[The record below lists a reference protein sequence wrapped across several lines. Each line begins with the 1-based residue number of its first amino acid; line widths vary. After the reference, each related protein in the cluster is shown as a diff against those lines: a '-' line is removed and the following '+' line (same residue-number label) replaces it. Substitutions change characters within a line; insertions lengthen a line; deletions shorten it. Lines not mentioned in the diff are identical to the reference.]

1 MFLSLT
7 KGYKRVVA
15 QWRPEL
21 RCIAALMILFFGAQ
35 LAAYSQTVNATLRG
49 TVLDTSGSV
58 VSGADLTLI
67 EPATGQVVR
76 HITSISSG
84 DFEFDELKPGTYQ
97 LRCAATGFKVF
108 VAQNIVLD
116 SGQIRRVD
124 ATLPLGEVS
133 EEVTVSAGAA
143 VINTESATISG
154 TFTARQHD
162 ESPQVTTYPTTYSML
177 TTLSGVQ
184 GGYGAPIANGQQ
196 QSQQSQT
203 FDGIPND
210 LAGEQSNNA
219 SFFEQVS
226 ATLFNAPAE
235 SAVPV
240 QINQVTKRGTNSLH
254 GRATYRIYDS
264 LFNANGFFDTE
275 KSPFLQHEW
284 NVEASGPIWK
294 DRTFF
299 FGEWFAQRI
308 PLGYSYRASVPS
320 DPCAM
325 AYSPRLSPILPPGG
339 HSQTT
344 PSPRH
349 A

>member
-184 GGYGAPIANGQQ
+184 VATVHLSLTGNSSRSNPKRSTASRMTLPAN
-196 QSQQSQT
+196 
-203 FDGIPND
+203 
-210 LAGEQSNNA
+210 
-219 SFFEQVS
+219 
-226 ATLFNAPAE
+226 
-235 SAVPV
+235 
-240 QINQVTKRGTNSLH
+240 
-254 GRATYRIYDS
+254 RATM
-264 LFNANGFFDTE
+264 
-275 KSPFLQHEW
+275 
-284 NVEASGPIWK
+284 
-294 DRTFF
+294 
-299 FGEWFAQRI
+299 
-308 PLGYSYRASVPS
+308 RASLS
-320 DPCAM
+320 R
-325 AYSPRLSPILPPGG
+325 SPRPFSTHRPRVPF
-339 HSQTT
+339 
-344 PSPRH
+344 PSRLTR
-349 A
+349 